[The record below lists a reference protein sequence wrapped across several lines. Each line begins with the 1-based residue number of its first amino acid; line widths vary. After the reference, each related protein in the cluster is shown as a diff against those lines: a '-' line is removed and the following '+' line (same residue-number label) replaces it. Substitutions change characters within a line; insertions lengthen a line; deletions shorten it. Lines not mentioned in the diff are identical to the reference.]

1 MPSQI
6 SRYWH
11 TLRHLRPVQLYGR
24 IAFRL
29 ARPRPDTR
37 PAPAVRPL
45 PGPWLP
51 PARRKPSLTGP
62 RNFCILNVDGS
73 LDEIGWDG
81 PEREKLWRY
90 NQHYFD
96 DLNALN
102 AGARS
107 GWHLDL
113 LSDWVAGYPPAI
125 GNGWEP
131 YPTSLRIVNWIKW
144 SLAGNVLPEPC
155 IESLAVQ
162 TRWLTRRLEVH
173 LLGNHL
179 FANAKALVFAGLF
192 FEGEE
197 AAGWLS
203 QGLNVLSRQIPE
215 QILAD
220 GGQFERSPMYHA
232 LALEDV
238 LDLCNVASAY
248 KGALGVHGRELILDW
263 RDRARLMLRW
273 LDTMCHP
280 DGEISF
286 FNDAAMGIAPSPDEL
301 KAYATRLGIVAA
313 EAPMSITWLESS
325 GYARLVSGPAVLLVD
340 MAPVGPDY
348 LPGHAHADT
357 LSLEF
362 SLFGQRVLVNSG
374 TSCYGDSAE
383 RMRQRGTA
391 AHNTVVVDGEDSSE
405 VWSGFRVARRAMPIN
420 PRVVAEEAF
429 EASCGHDGYRR
440 LPGRVI
446 HRRRWRLT
454 RTNLEVEDTLQ
465 GSYDSAEARFH
476 LHPSSTVTIG
486 DGCGGTICLA
496 NGRLLKWT
504 VVVGS
509 ARVERSTWHPHFG
522 ESVPNVC
529 LIVRMKEGRATTRFE
544 WDDERGDKNAHPVP
558 E

>member
-1 MPSQI
+1 MPSRL

-37 PAPAVRPL
+37 PAPAVRAL
-45 PGPWLP
+45 LGPWLA
-51 PARRKPSLTGP
+51 PARRKPSLAGP
-62 RNFCILNVDGS
+62 RKFCILNVDGS

-102 AGARS
+102 AGDRS

-144 SLAGNVLPEPC
+144 SRAGNLLPKPC

-162 TRWLTRRLEVH
+162 ARWLTRRLEVH

-203 QGLNVLSRQIPE
+203 QGLNVLSRQMPE

-238 LDLCNVASAY
+238 LDLCNVAVCLRRRVRRPWTWIDRGLAKSGEAY
-248 KGALGVHGRELILDW
+248 AALARCDVPSGW
-263 RDRARLMLRW
+263 RDLFFQRCGDGYCAITGRTQGLCHAPRHRCRRGANAHHLARVKRLRPAGFGSGRAAGRHGARGSRLPARP
-273 LDTMCHP
+273 CP
-280 DGEISF
+280 RG
-286 FNDAAMGIAPSPDEL
+286 
-301 KAYATRLGIVAA
+301 Y
-313 EAPMSITWLESS
+313 LES
-325 GYARLVSGPAVLLVD
+325 
-340 MAPVGPDY
+340 
-348 LPGHAHADT
+348 
-357 LSLEF
+357 
-362 SLFGQRVLVNSG
+362 RVLAVRPTRAGELGDLLLRRQRESEFASEARRLTILSWSMG
-374 TSCYGDSAE
+374 RTRRRYGAVFGSRAE
-383 RMRQRGTA
+383 RCRSIRGSRQKRHLRPA
-391 AHNTVVVDGEDSSE
+391 AATMVTDVCPAASS
-405 VWSGFRVARRAMPIN
+405 
-420 PRVVAEEAF
+420 
-429 EASCGHDGYRR
+429 
-440 LPGRVI
+440 
-446 HRRRWRLT
+446 
-454 RTNLEVEDTLQ
+454 
-465 GSYDSAEARFH
+465 
-476 LHPSSTVTIG
+476 IG
-486 DGCGGTICLA
+486 GG
-496 NGRLLKWT
+496 
-504 VVVGS
+504 
-509 ARVERSTWHPHFG
+509 
-522 ESVPNVC
+522 
-529 LIVRMKEGRATTRFE
+529 
-544 WDDERGDKNAHPVP
+544 GD
-558 E
+558 